1 MTKVIPVET
10 FIILFLTM
18 DSVKIYLEKNK
29 QTNKQ
34 KKTMKSIL
42 NDRLYF
48 FKLVLISTKWFSL
61 DWIFQ
66 QRSHKTPEYHTIK
79 AWNYR

>member
-29 QTNKQ
+29 QTNK
-34 KKTMKSIL
+34 KNNEK
-42 NDRLYF
+42 YF
-48 FKLVLISTKWFSL
+48 K
-61 DWIFQ
+61 
-66 QRSHKTPEYHTIK
+66 
-79 AWNYR
+79 